1 MRKRLLKLFLAA
13 ICGTFSACI
22 GDPVNTTKFYVVNGN
37 DKDAVVEAFGV
48 FGQDSDLGSQ
58 WNVSTGDTC
67 YVGRWSE
74 EGSSLNLRAVLGDS
88 VRISFSDST
97 SVMFYC
103 RVGSGSNRMNADN
116 DIYKS
121 TNWIIGNWNDRV
133 CDAYYTIR

>member
-1 MRKRLLKLFLAA
+1 MKKRLLRLFLFS
-13 ICGTFSACI
+13 ICGTFGACI
-22 GDPVNTTKFYVVNGN
+22 GDPVNTTNYYVVNSN

-48 FGQDSDLGSQ
+48 IESDPDLGSQ

-74 EGSSLNLRAVLGDS
+74 EGAYFNPRAVLGDS

-103 RVGSGSNRMNADN
+103 RGGSGSNRMNAEN

-121 TNWIIGNWNDRV
+121 TNWTMGEWDERV